1 MDKETSKNALAKV
14 AEKIEKNLELVGA
27 TALEDKVKSF
37 HSKFMKQLQQGVP
50 DTIAELKKANIRIW
64 VLTGDKLDTAENI
77 GHACDLLNS
86 KTHKYRFKDSNCDT
100 IEKLEI
106 LLNDALE
113 KSKTLTNQGL
123 LIEGKTALA
132 LILKNDILKKLF
144 LNLAVNCEAVLCCRV
159 SPIQKAKVV
168 ELVNS
173 RVQKGC
179 VTLAIGDGGNDV
191 SMIQSAR
198 VGVGISGKE
207 GQQAANGK
215 LKKKNKFIKF
225 FISC

>member
-1 MDKETSKNALAKV
+1 
-14 AEKIEKNLELVGA
+14 
-27 TALEDKVKSF
+27 
-37 HSKFMKQLQQGVP
+37 LQEGVP

-100 IEKLEI
+100 VEKLEV
-106 LLNDALE
+106 LLHDAYE
-113 KSKTLTNQGL
+113 ESTKRTNQGL
-123 LIEGKTALA
+123 LIEGKVALK
-132 LILKNDILKKLF
+132 LVLENDLLKKLF
-144 LNLAVNCEAVLCCRV
+144 LNVAVNCEAVLCCRV

-168 ELVNS
+168 ELVNE

-191 SMIQSAR
+191 SMIQ
-198 VGVGISGKE
+198 GK
-207 GQQAANGK
+207 GHLPN
-215 LKKKNKFIKF
+215 
-225 FISC
+225 